1 MSIVNVLRLTT
12 LRRLEGSRGTGV
24 ITIYDK
30 EVHKRE
36 QFETLSDARLV
47 ESNCFHKFQM
57 D

>member
-1 MSIVNVLRLTT
+1 MNRLPLTT

-30 EVHKRE
+30 AVYKRE